1 MYNAVLDTNIL
12 VSGLLSAQGNAAKI
26 VNAVRDRQ
34 INLFYNDIIM
44 TEYNDV
50 LFKAKLGLN
59 PEDIDN
65 LLTSIT
71 SLGFLLIPKTSKF
84 PMTDEDD
91 RIFYDTAKTA
101 KAYLVTGNTKH
112 YPTEPFIIT
121 PAQFVTENKYE
132 L

>member
-101 KAYLVTGNTKH
+101 KAYLITGNIRH
-112 YPTEPFIIT
+112 YPTEPFILP
-121 PAQFVTENKYE
+121 PAQFVT
-132 L
+132 LAQL